1 MREREVCFTVK
12 EKEVKAKATATATA
26 TVVEG
31 NKNVEEQQ
39 RLQLTTQIVL
49 KYIPPPS

>member
-12 EKEVKAKATATATA
+12 EKEVKAKAKATA